1 MRKKEREAIIEEV
14 AFLTALQKKVKERL
28 DAHKVDTPRVKL
40 DEMLRDMYEGA
51 GVSKIDLKVRG
62 QKVGTVSARFS
73 KATREIVP
81 IIENPAEFL
90 KWLLTSDGGKDALE
104 RLVAQ
109 KPDLVLELATKDGE
123 LPDGCRMVK
132 KETPESWIGTTLKVD
147 ADKVAEAY
155 SKELPQAVY
164 GVLVDGE

>member
-40 DEMLRDMYEGA
+40 DEMLRDMYEGV

-73 KATREIVP
+73 KATREIV
-81 IIENPAEFL
+81 
-90 KWLLTSDGGKDALE
+90 GK
-104 RLVAQ
+104 RLA
-109 KPDLVLELATKDGE
+109 PCPLGS
-123 LPDGCRMVK
+123 PSHYMR
-132 KETPESWIGTTLKVD
+132 
-147 ADKVAEAY
+147 
-155 SKELPQAVY
+155 
-164 GVLVDGE
+164 